1 MSSTA
6 RVSLAA
12 SPSYSGEREREGGGE
27 GGEGG
32 EREGVCMYYLD
43 SMPARDLPPCPQMG
57 GGHVSLRGCGC
68 TPTYQPPSLSVWPP
82 TGALC
87 VAAYYRH
94 TILATHVCRCGVTGE
109 GRSKGEGERGRGG
122 EGGGGERERGEGEGR
137 GEGRGGGE
145 RGEGKGEGGEG
156 RGARGDGERGRG
168 KWVWGKG

>member
-1 MSSTA
+1 
-6 RVSLAA
+6 
-12 SPSYSGEREREGGGE
+12 
-27 GGEGG
+27 
-32 EREGVCMYYLD
+32 MYYLD

-109 GRSKGEGERGRGG
+109 GRSKGEGRW
-122 EGGGGERERGEGEGR
+122 
-137 GEGRGGGE
+137 EGRGGGE
-145 RGEGKGEGGEG
+145 RGKGKGEGGEG